1 MSEEQP
7 IDFEALDRKTKREYA
22 RLRKELR
29 PDLDTVLSNQDGL
42 ARLLAIS
49 DEQWKA
55 AVDAE
60 ADSAP

>member
-7 IDFEALDRKTKREYA
+7 LDFEALDRKSKREFT

-29 PDLDTVLSNQDGL
+29 PSLDLVLSNQDGL

-49 DEQWKA
+49 DEEWQA

-60 ADSAP
+60 AESAP